1 MERIE
6 GWPGELLTLSTGRK
20 VFARHSEPSPGGSD
34 SDGDGATPE
43 RPAPIV
49 YVHGLGGSS
58 TNWTALMRELHDDAE
73 QWALDLPGF
82 GESPR
87 GGRHTVAEFV
97 ADVSAFLERFD
108 EPVHLVANS
117 LGGMICVYV
126 AARRPDL
133 VRTLSLVSPAMPQY
147 RLPWAAR
154 ATAFLALPWLG
165 ERILARVNGVP
176 PEKQAEQLAAI
187 MFADWS
193 VIPVPELEF
202 AAEQRARWMNQP
214 YAETVL
220 LAALR
225 SIVVQYVQPR
235 RRSAWGAAGRI
246 LRPTL
251 VIMGSSDSLV
261 GPWAR
266 GRWRRTLRRSRLVY
280 MPNTGHV
287 AMMEH
292 PHAVAELLRDFLHD
306 TGESRIRTP
315 VSSRRTAG
323 PGMPSGVAPLAK
335 ERMNATN

>member
-6 GWPGELLTLSTGRK
+6 GWPGELITLATGRR
-20 VFARHSEPSPGGSD
+20 VFVRHAAPSSGT
-34 SDGDGATPE
+34 ATT
-43 RPAPIV
+43 RIV
-49 YVHGLGGSS
+49 YIHGLGGSA
-58 TNWTALMRELHDDAE
+58 TNWTALMRELRDDAE
-73 QWALDLPGF
+73 QWAPDLPGF

-87 GGRHTVAEFV
+87 GGRHTVDEYV
-97 ADVSAFLERFD
+97 ADVIAFLERFD

-117 LGGMICVYV
+117 LGGMICVYA

-133 VRTLSLVSPAMPQY
+133 ARTLTLVSPAMPQY

-165 ERILARVNGVP
+165 ERILTRVNGVP
-176 PEKQAEQLAAI
+176 QDKQAEQLASV

-193 VIPVPELEF
+193 AIPVAELEF
-202 AAEQRARWMNQP
+202 AAEQRFRWTSQP
-214 YAETVL
+214 HSQTVL

-225 SIVVQYVQPR
+225 SIVVQYLRPR
-235 RRSAWGAAGRI
+235 RRSAWRAAGHL

-251 VIMGSSDSLV
+251 VIMGSKDSLV

-266 GRWRRTLRRSRLVY
+266 ARWRRTVRRARLVF

-292 PHAVAELLRDFLHD
+292 PRAVADLMRDFFRD
-306 TGESRIRTP
+306 ATGVSIMRTNL
-315 VSSRRTAG
+315 SSRRTVG
-323 PGMPSGVAPLAK
+323 PGMTTDVAPLAK
-335 ERMNATN
+335 ERTNATN